1 MGKRVCLYMRSSA
14 CSGQF
19 SVEECGGEMG
29 DGDGWRVRRLVF
41 LATPHLAQT
50 EMRMQAG

>member
-1 MGKRVCLYMRSSA
+1 MGKRVCLYMGSSA

-19 SVEECGGEMG
+19 SVECGGEMG
-29 DGDGWRVRRLVF
+29 DGDVWRVRKLVF

-50 EMRMQAG
+50 AMRMQAR